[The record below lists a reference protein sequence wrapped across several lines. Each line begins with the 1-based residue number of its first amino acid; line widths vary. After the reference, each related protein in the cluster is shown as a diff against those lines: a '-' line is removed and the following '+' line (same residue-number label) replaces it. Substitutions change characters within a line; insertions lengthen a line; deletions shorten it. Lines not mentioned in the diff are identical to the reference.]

1 MYELLYVDDDQNLLE
16 SSKIYLERKSDFLVT
31 TASSAMQG
39 LDLLKTRSFDAI
51 ISDYQMAGMDG
62 ISFLKEVRA
71 KYDSVPFIIL
81 TGKGREEVVIEAIN
95 NGADF
100 YLQKG
105 GSPKAQFAELIH
117 MLMSAVRR
125 RRSEVIIRT
134 NEERLRMAQAIGK
147 TGSWEYNP
155 KTGTFWGSEETFRT
169 LGIPRPD
176 DGMILQDT
184 LKPVIHDASRIY
196 TALLDHIERDK
207 KFTLEISVSPA
218 NGSPETYIETVAE
231 VLRDTSGKPVNV
243 IGVIKDITEQKKA
256 EDDVRIAGEWFC
268 NIFQTSPIAIEIFNS
283 KGSLLDI
290 NPACCALFGIDSIEE
305 VRGFNLF
312 SDPNIPVSEKDL
324 LISGKTIHYETDFD
338 FDLIKK
344 LGLYGTSRAGRITID
359 VLISPVMDREG
370 IIARYLVQVVDIT
383 DRKKAEDALR
393 RSNRQLNLL
402 LSITR
407 HDIRNQLITLNGYI
421 ALARCSLGD
430 REKALEFLKK
440 EEKIVA
446 AINRQIT
453 FTKEYQELGI
463 NPPVWQNIQYSI
475 RQALKSMNPGGIL
488 LEMNGLEETEILAD
502 SLLDKVFFN
511 LVDNALWHGGETL
524 TTVKFFPE
532 KTGSGLILVCE
543 DDGAGI
549 SNDDKE
555 NIFVRG
561 YGKNTGYGL
570 FLIREILGITGIAI
584 RETGTPGKGARFE
597 MAVPEGIWRTSGKG
611 E

>member
-39 LDLLKTRSFDAI
+39 LELLKTRSFDAI

-117 MLMSAVRR
+117 MLMSAVQRQ
-125 RRSEVIIRT
+125 RSEVIIRT

-155 KTGTFWGSEETFRT
+155 VTGTFWGSEETFRT

-176 DGMILQDT
+176 DGMIPKDALG
-184 LKPVIHDASRIY
+184 PVIHDAPRIY
-196 TALLDHIERDK
+196 NALLDHIEREK
-207 KFTLEISVSPA
+207 KFTLEITVSPA

-231 VLRDTSGKPVNV
+231 VLRNSSGKPVNV
-243 IGVIKDITEQKKA
+243 IGVIKDIT
-256 EDDVRIAGEWFC
+256 DCR
-268 NIFQTSPIAIEIFNS
+268 
-283 KGSLLDI
+283 
-290 NPACCALFGIDSIEE
+290 
-305 VRGFNLF
+305 
-312 SDPNIPVSEKDL
+312 
-324 LISGKTIHYETDFD
+324 
-338 FDLIKK
+338 
-344 LGLYGTSRAGRITID
+344 
-359 VLISPVMDREG
+359 
-370 IIARYLVQVVDIT
+370 
-383 DRKKAEDALR
+383 KAEDALR

-421 ALARCSLGD
+421 ALVRSSLGD
-430 REKALEFLKK
+430 REKALEFLNK
-440 EEKIVA
+440 EEKIIA
-446 AINRQIT
+446 AIEHQIM
-453 FTKEYQELGI
+453 FTKVYQDLGI
-463 NPPVWQNIQYSI
+463 SPPVWQNIEHSI
-475 RQALKSMNPGGIL
+475 RQAIKGTNSGGIR
-488 LEMNGLEETEILAD
+488 LEVTGLEDTEILAD
-502 SLLDKVFFN
+502 SLLGKVFFN
-511 LVDNALWHGGETL
+511 LVDNARWHGGETL

-532 KTGSGLILVCE
+532 KSGSGLVLVCE
-543 DDGAGI
+543 DDGAGV
-549 SNDDKE
+549 SNEDKE

-570 FLIREILGITGIAI
+570 FLIREILAITGIAI

-597 MAVPEGIWRTSGKG
+597 MTVPEGVWRISDK
-611 E
+611 EE